1 MYNSFAGICCFF
13 LVSISAF
20 SQQDSKL
27 RYKDLVFES
36 VIISKNIKY
45 TTHSP
50 SGKEKYSLLDIYEA
64 KDDNNTLRPLII
76 WMHGGG
82 FKYGKKTSNGT
93 PIWSK
98 TFAQRGY
105 VCAAINYRLSKKK
118 PLRKFPDL
126 VEGCMEAIQDVQA
139 AISFFKKNSDKY
151 RIDTNHIIL
160 AGNSAGAITALQAV
174 YSSQYDLAKMI
185 NREGYDSLDRSYNSQ
200 NVFAVISFWG
210 AILDSTWLQNAK
222 VPVVMVHGSKDKIVS
237 PESKGPVNGSKV
249 IFRNTTTHGIPA
261 ALKLYDGFGHELQ
274 KSFNPLWAGSKTKK
288 RWLEAGQ
295 FAADFLYENMNRH

>member
-1 MYNSFAGICCFF
+1 MYKYFAGICCFF

-20 SQQDSKL
+20 TQPATKL
-27 RYKDLVFES
+27 KYKDPVFET
-36 VIISKNIKY
+36 VTISRNIKY
-45 TTHSP
+45 TTHFP
-50 SGKEKYSLLDIYEA
+50 PVKNKYSLLDIYEA
-64 KDDNNTLRPLII
+64 KDDSSTLRPLII

-82 FKYGKKTSNGT
+82 FKYGKKTSNGI
-93 PIWSK
+93 PAWSK

-126 VEGCMEAIQDVQA
+126 VEGCMEAIQDAQS
-139 AISFFKKNSDKY
+139 AISFFKQNSDKY
-151 RIDTNHIIL
+151 RVDTNHIIL

-174 YSSQYDLAKMI
+174 YSSQYDLAKLI
-185 NREGYDSLDRSYNSQ
+185 NRQGYDSLDHSYNSQ

-210 AILDSTWLQNAK
+210 AVLDSAWLQNSK
-222 VPVVMVHGSKDKIVS
+222 VPVVMAHGAKDKIVL
-237 PESKGPVNGSKV
+237 PGTKGPVNGSKV
-249 IFRNTTTHGIPA
+249 IFRNTTAIGIPS
-261 ALKLYDGFGHELQ
+261 ALKLYNGFGHELQ

>member
-36 VIISKNIKY
+36 VIISKYSITQPPLYWKRKNI
-45 TTHSP
+45 P
-50 SGKEKYSLLDIYEA
+50 CFDIYEA
-64 KDDNNTLRPLII
+64 KDDNNATATYHLDAWRR
-76 WMHGGG
+76 

-139 AISFFKKNSDKY
+139 AISFSKKTV
-151 RIDTNHIIL
+151 TN
-160 AGNSAGAITALQAV
+160 TA
-174 YSSQYDLAKMI
+174 
-185 NREGYDSLDRSYNSQ
+185 
-200 NVFAVISFWG
+200 
-210 AILDSTWLQNAK
+210 
-222 VPVVMVHGSKDKIVS
+222 
-237 PESKGPVNGSKV
+237 
-249 IFRNTTTHGIPA
+249 
-261 ALKLYDGFGHELQ
+261 
-274 KSFNPLWAGSKTKK
+274 
-288 RWLEAGQ
+288 
-295 FAADFLYENMNRH
+295 